1 MMNTR
6 RLLIAVLSI
15 AVLVAFLPV
24 FADLFGFGGDGG
36 SFGGFQQKGITISQ
50 VVSEVKEG
58 LVQQITFNN
67 DSRRLIVCYKN
78 TLDGAPGEDCNRPT
92 HIGVAYEE
100 ATDTSLQNYLLSAG
114 VSASQLN
121 GITIAADQ
129 GGGGSSLFLTIVLL
143 LLLGGLFVFFL
154 RMGRGRSSEDSKDG
168 KDKDGSREGDRD
180 EDRPGGR
187 SNDPLFNFGRS
198 RARFYKS
205 VRPSV
210 TFADVAGIEESK
222 QELAE
227 VVEFLREPER
237 FAALGARVPR
247 GVLLVGPPGVGKTL
261 VAKALAGEA
270 GVPFFSISGSEFVE
284 LFAGVGASRVRDLF
298 TQAKRNAPC
307 IIFIDE
313 IDAVGRARGIGPA
326 INDEREQT
334 LNQILV
340 EMDGFTARTN
350 IIVIAATNRADVL
363 DPALT
368 RPGRFDRQ
376 VTVDLPDVKG
386 REAILKVHAKGKPLA
401 TDVDLAMI
409 ARLASGF
416 SGADLANIMNEAAIL
431 AARRNRRTISMSE
444 MEEAVDRVY
453 AGPERKSRA
462 VAERDR
468 LTAAYH
474 EVGHAITAR
483 MLAYTDPVQKL
494 TIVPRG
500 RAGGYTRTVH
510 EEGYEPQYAS
520 RNELRDMIAFAMGGH
535 MAEEAFFGEVSSGAS
550 NDIARAT
557 EIARRMVLQYGMSK
571 RLGPMAWGEARGDEA
586 PHGTYSKRMAYSI
599 DLEIRHL
606 LEDGMERSRAIVNAN
621 KEKIAEIAEA
631 LLKTENLSG
640 AEFEAFFTTPRP
652 KPPLEWP
659 AGSITAQPSV

>member
-1 MMNTR
+1 MNPR
-6 RLLIAVLSI
+6 RLLIVVLSI
-15 AVLVAFLPV
+15 AVLVAILPA
-24 FADLFGFGGDGG
+24 FADLFGFSG
-36 SFGGFQQKGITISQ
+36 SGVGAPPPKALTISEVVDQ
-50 VVSEVKEG
+50 VRQG
-58 LVQQITFNN
+58 QVQQIRINN
-67 DSRRLIVCYKN
+67 QSRRLVVCYKLTAQGLPN
-78 TLDGAPGEDCNRPT
+78 EDCKHPT
-92 HIGVAYEE
+92 HIGLAYAEPGDK
-100 ATDTSLQNYLLSAG
+100 TLQQYLLNQGISSDQINIE
-114 VSASQLN
+114 VDN
-121 GITIAADQ
+121 GDS
-129 GGGGSSLFLTIVLL
+129 GGLL
-143 LLLGGLFVFFL
+143 LTTLIPLLVLGGLFVFFL
-154 RMGRGRSSEDSKDG
+154 RMGRGKSADSANGKGDDKGDGKGDG
-168 KDKDGSREGDRD
+168 KDE
-180 EDRPGGR
+180 ERPQGR

-298 TQAKRNAPC
+298 SQAKRNAPC

-350 IIVIAATNRADVL
+350 VIIIAATNRPDVL
-363 DPALT
+363 DAALT

-376 VTVDLPDVKG
+376 VMIDPPDVKG
-386 REAILKVHAKGKPLA
+386 REAILRVHAKGKPMA
-401 TDVDLAMI
+401 TDIDLSMI

-416 SGADLANIMNEAAIL
+416 SGADLANLMNEAAIL
-431 AARRNRRTISMSE
+431 AARRNRRTISMAE
-444 MEEAVDRVY
+444 MEEALDRVY
-453 AGPERKSRA
+453 AGPERKSRV

-468 LTAAYH
+468 VTAAYH

-483 MLAYTDPVQKL
+483 MLPYTDPVQKL

-520 RNELRDMIAFAMGGH
+520 RNQLRDMIAFAMGGH

-571 RLGPMAWGEARGDEA
+571 RLGPLAWGKSNGGDV
-586 PHGTYSKRMAYSI
+586 PQSNYSKKMAYTI

-606 LEDGMERSRAIVNAN
+606 LEEG
-621 KEKIAEIAEA
+621 KEQARTIIAENRDKLAEIAEA
-631 LLKTENLSG
+631 LLLTESMGG
-640 AEFEAFFTTPRP
+640 AEFEAFFTSPRP
-652 KPPLEWP
+652 KPQLEWP
-659 AGSITAQPSV
+659 AGSIKVQPTS